1 MVLAGA
7 GVGDVGVGAAGG
19 GGDAG
24 GVGASGASGDA
35 VSCESGRRG
44 LGPAVHRGRRGGG
57 GGWAGGGTARGSE
70 LAATVG
76 GIDPQLGL
84 LALSATG
91 VPSLGELLG
100 VAILAG
106 IPAVAAMGGALTAG

>member
-1 MVLAGA
+1 
-7 GVGDVGVGAAGG
+7 
-19 GGDAG
+19 
-24 GVGASGASGDA
+24 
-35 VSCESGRRG
+35 
-44 LGPAVHRGRRGGG
+44 
-57 GGWAGGGTARGSE
+57 
-70 LAATVG
+70 VG